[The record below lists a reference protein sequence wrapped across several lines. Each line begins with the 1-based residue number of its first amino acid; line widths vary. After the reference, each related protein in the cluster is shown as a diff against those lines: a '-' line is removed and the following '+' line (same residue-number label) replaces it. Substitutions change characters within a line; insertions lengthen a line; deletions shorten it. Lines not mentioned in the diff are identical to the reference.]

1 MRLFLWFSNTVG
13 GRFTYNEQSFWHFA
27 TKLCILNRTALDR
40 ISKDRKSNASLSS
53 LKSWQ
58 KSLKKPHKGNTGKGP
73 FICLE
78 SRTFFCLNSWN
89 QLTFMKKVT
98 YLLYCGK
105 NWKSEDSVFDLT
117 LLYQTPVF
125 SKLDSKSKFKISFYD
140 SKSKF
145 WNVMLHTFHWEMVL
159 KFTP

>member
-1 MRLFLWFSNTVG
+1 MTTQNLARFAHKVMRLFSVIFKHCGW
-13 GRFTYNEQSFWHFA
+13 RFTYNEQSFWHFA

-58 KSLKKPHKGNTGKGP
+58 KIRLKKPHKGNTGKGP

-98 YLLYCGK
+98 YLLTLFE
-105 NWKSEDSVFDLT
+105 KSNFWPKIQFGQKPQHFHVFFT
-117 LLYQTPVF
+117 QIFFWQFF
-125 SKLDSKSKFKISFYD
+125 S
-140 SKSKF
+140 
-145 WNVMLHTFHWEMVL
+145 WNESCQ
-159 KFTP
+159 